1 MTYDLQNFINK
12 ISTIVQE
19 TPGAVCNNISS
30 CNFKITNYNET
41 TYYDSFIIYQNIIL
55 FPYF

>member
-19 TPGAVCNNISS
+19 TPGAVCNNI